1 MQTSE
6 DYKSYFMSK
15 LKKQIQIA
23 HKYLYDYYN
32 QHGLYTELCT
42 DGGWLSIQC
51 SYRGQFY
58 KVQVYPIQ
66 SVVGID
72 DKALIEELDN
82 KMGIVAD
89 IYKLLK
95 TRGD

>member
-1 MQTSE
+1 MS
-6 DYKSYFMSK
+6 DKNYYISK

-32 QHGLYTELCT
+32 QQGLYTELCT
-42 DGGWLSIQC
+42 DGGLLSIQC

-82 KMGIVAD
+82 KIGIIAD
-89 IYKLLK
+89 IYKLLM